1 MNEFI
6 TTFKSLRGNIWSLN
20 FPVFLFDRDW
30 FRLKKVTLYD
40 LAKELKPD
48 NSQEA
53 PEIIQYQQLLK
64 DGHEHLLAIQEC
76 WHEFGIEDFHR
87 SLRNSSEWKS
97 KGNNGWTFK
106 KYAELLIRNITKSK
120 SMRMLFKYLKKKSYE
135 FNSYQIS
142 IMMKNEFYK
151 GILKFNGI
159 VTESMSG
166 SIISSRLFNLV
177 NA

>member
-1 MNEFI
+1 MKKKYKFLQKHIDEFSK
-6 TTFKSLRGNIWSLN
+6 TYKSLQGQKWSLS

-30 FRLKKVTLYD
+30 FKLKKVTLYE

-64 DGHEHLLAIQEC
+64 EGHDHLLAIQEC

-87 SLRNSSEWKS
+87 SLRNSSEWNS

-106 KYAELLIRNITKSK
+106 KYAELIIGYRKIIENKEVSIPIIILGRHPKQDHKLEWISEEFISELTITD
-120 SMRMLFKYLKKKSYE
+120 
-135 FNSYQIS
+135 
-142 IMMKNEFYK
+142 
-151 GILKFNGI
+151 
-159 VTESMSG
+159 
-166 SIISSRLFNLV
+166 
-177 NA
+177 